1 MLADLTSALGT
12 VQVMTTSGRGFSA
25 EELAERAL
33 NQIINVGDNAPPVIA
48 DQARAFRENLRE
60 VLVYYM
66 REAMRSRNV
75 TLAAKFKEA
84 GFPELVKLID
94 Y

>member
-1 MLADLTSALGT
+1 MISELETAIGT
-12 VQVMTTSGRGFSA
+12 VQVMTTNGRGFSA

-48 DQARAFRENLRE
+48 EQARAFRENLRE
-60 VLVYYM
+60 VLIYFM

-75 TLAAKFKEA
+75 SLAAKLTGA
-84 GFPELVKLID
+84 GLPELVKLID

>member
-1 MLADLTSALGT
+1 MISDVETAIGT
-12 VQVMTTSGRGFSA
+12 VRVMTTQGRGFSA

-33 NQIINVGDNAPPVIA
+33 NQIITVGDNAPPVIA
-48 DQARAFRENLRE
+48 EQARAFREDLRE
-60 VLVYYM
+60 VLIYYM

-75 TLAAKFKEA
+75 TLASKFAGA

-94 Y
+94 S